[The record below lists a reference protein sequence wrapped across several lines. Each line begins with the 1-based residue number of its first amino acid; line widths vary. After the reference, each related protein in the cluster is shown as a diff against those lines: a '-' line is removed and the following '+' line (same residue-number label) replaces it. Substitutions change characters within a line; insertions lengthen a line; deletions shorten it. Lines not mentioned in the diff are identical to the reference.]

1 MAERRPPLTADAM
14 SPSGGSTRREGGQRL
29 PPPVLTAFPN
39 SVTLT
44 IQFRPSLSSVWWAE
58 AVNAIAASSLH
69 ARLKDRD
76 GKIP

>member
-1 MAERRPPLTADAM
+1 VLSAF
-14 SPSGGSTRREGGQRL
+14 PSG
-29 PPPVLTAFPN
+29 VMLTLH
-39 SVTLT
+39 S
-44 IQFRPSLSSVWWAE
+44 RPSLSSVWWAE